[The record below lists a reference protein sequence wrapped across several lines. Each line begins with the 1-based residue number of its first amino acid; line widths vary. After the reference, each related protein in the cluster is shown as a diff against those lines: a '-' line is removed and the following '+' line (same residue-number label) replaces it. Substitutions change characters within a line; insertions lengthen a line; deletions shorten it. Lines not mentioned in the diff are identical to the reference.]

1 MKCELCDAKATV
13 YYTQLIDGQ
22 MKKICLCES
31 CAENKGIMDPSA
43 FSMVDV
49 ILDKEPQ
56 QAAVAN
62 IPMSLDSCDHCGFT
76 LADFKKVGRLGCSHC
91 YTVFRGE
98 VEGMLS
104 KMHRGTTHVGK
115 VPEGMMDALE
125 KKQRLERLKQKL
137 DEAIQSE
144 KYEEAATLR
153 DEIKELEEEAKPSS
167 TKEG

>member
-13 YYTQLIDGQ
+13 YYSQLIDGQ

-43 FSMVDV
+43 FSMVDI
-49 ILDKEPQ
+49 ILNKEPQ
-56 QAAVAN
+56 QAVVA
-62 IPMSLDSCDHCGFT
+62 PVAMTLGSCDQCGFT

-98 VEGMLS
+98 VESMLE
-104 KMHRGTTHVGK
+104 KMHRGTKHVGK

-125 KKQRLERLKQKL
+125 KKQRLETLKQKL
-137 DEAIQSE
+137 EQAIADEH
-144 KYEEAATLR
+144 YEEAAKLR
-153 DEIKELEEEAKPSS
+153 DEIQEIEEEKQVSK
-167 TKEG
+167 KEGK